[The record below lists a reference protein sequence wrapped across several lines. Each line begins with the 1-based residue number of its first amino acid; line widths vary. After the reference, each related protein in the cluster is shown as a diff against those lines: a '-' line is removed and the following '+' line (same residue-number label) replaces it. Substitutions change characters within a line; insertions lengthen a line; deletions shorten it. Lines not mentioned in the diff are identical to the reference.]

1 MEKPRVP
8 EPSKDEYLP
17 DVQGSHTDRKK
28 VEPVE
33 EGINPQN
40 PSSMPRAEDD
50 EETRRNSAEF
60 HDRPPR

>member
-1 MEKPRVP
+1 MRDPRVP
-8 EPSKDEYLP
+8 DTKRDEYMT
-17 DVQGSHTDRKK
+17 DVPGSHTDRKK

-50 EETRRNSAEF
+50 EETRRNSPEF